1 MKPSKI
7 YSFIALGFLL
17 LALLVFVS
25 GGYSFVGIP
34 TIDLF
39 FALVAFAYVTAFIAL
54 MKNTKSVLSWSVL
67 ILVSILVVCV
77 IYFISNF

>member
-1 MKPSKI
+1 MTPSKT
-7 YSFIALGFLL
+7 YSFTGLGFSMVALL
-17 LALLVFVS
+17 LFVF
-25 GGYSFVGIP
+25 GGSFFVGIP

-39 FALVAFAYVTAFIAL
+39 FALVALAYVTAFIGL
-54 MKNTKSVLSWSVL
+54 MKNTKSFISWSVI